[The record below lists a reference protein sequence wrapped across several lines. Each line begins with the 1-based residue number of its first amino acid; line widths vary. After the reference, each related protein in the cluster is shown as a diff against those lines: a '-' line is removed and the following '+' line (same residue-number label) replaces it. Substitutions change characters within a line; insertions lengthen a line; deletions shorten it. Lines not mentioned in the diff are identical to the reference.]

1 MPGFYKFCFS
11 DLCPNHTSMR
21 FNTIFLLLLIAF
33 VACKP
38 KTVQKPFGKD
48 PALENRRW
56 MLRELMGSPY
66 TVPEGSKDIFLS
78 FEGQSNTFGGNTGCN
93 QVNGMYTVHE
103 DMIYIRRMELT
114 EMACKDIKPEQQFLQ
129 VLDTTNRYTLEVQ
142 KTKGVNVEFLN
153 LFRDQQRLARFEA
166 VWLN

>member
-1 MPGFYKFCFS
+1 MRSFS
-11 DLCPNHTSMR
+11 
-21 FNTIFLLLLIAF
+21 LILF
-33 VACKP
+33 VIAMLGACKP

-56 MLRELMGSPY
+56 TLRELMGSPY
-66 TVPEGSKDIFLS
+66 TVPEGGKDIFLS

-114 EMACKDIKPEQQFLQ
+114 EMACKDMKPEQQFLQ

>member
-1 MPGFYKFCFS
+1 
-11 DLCPNHTSMR
+11 MR
-21 FNTIFLLLLIAF
+21 ILSLLVVLVLAIGS
-33 VACKP
+33 CKP

-56 MLRELMGSPY
+56 TLRELMGAPY
-66 TVPEGSKDIFLS
+66 TVPEGGKDIFLS

-114 EMACKDIKPEQQFLQ
+114 EMACKDMKPEQQFLQ

-153 LFRDQQRLARFEA
+153 LYRDQQRLARFEA